1 MRRRKRGAVHSCRVV
16 STWGPGGRGAQGG
29 RVVGEDRVL
38 HCIVCVVY
46 ISLIA
51 LALGFREPATRPPR
65 SS

>member
-1 MRRRKRGAVHSCRVV
+1 MFGVDLGRRGVE
-16 STWGPGGRGAQGG
+16 GG
-29 RVVGEDRVL
+29 RVRVL
-38 HCIVCVVY
+38 YCIVCTVY